1 MSEEIKAGSAAA
13 TFHHPDYKH
22 NCAQA
27 IAYKWRRLY
36 ADPDTVVA
44 RMQACGGGRAEG
56 GLCGALHAALQ
67 IVPAERRD
75 KFMADFAA
83 RAGSLTCAEIKRA
96 AKTPC
101 PRCVAIAD
109 ELLEACIGAP
119 Q

>member
-1 MSEEIKAGSAAA
+1 
-13 TFHHPDYKH
+13 
-22 NCAQA
+22 
-27 IAYKWRRLY
+27 
-36 ADPDTVVA
+36 
-44 RMQACGGGRAEG
+44 
-56 GLCGALHAALQ
+56 
-67 IVPAERRD
+67 
-75 KFMADFAA
+75 MADFAA